1 MAPVL
6 PCPLLQF
13 LVRDA
18 VFGHELVEHQDPD
31 DHVHLPGTEEL
42 GVGAGAP
49 ALDRRVTPSAS
60 PGQQPGTVNTK
71 RGRGLQAP
79 NRGSAHA
86 LPAARGQHRVALRP
100 TPIGRRGLGKQQSA
114 CTLAPF
120 PHLLLEHHL
129 SGGALRAPCP

>member
-1 MAPVL
+1 MAYL
-6 PCPLLQF
+6 K
-13 LVRDA
+13 LVKI
-18 VFGHELVEHQDPD
+18 DPD

-79 NRGSAHA
+79 NRGSLA
-86 LPAARGQHRVALRP
+86 LCPQHGASTGWPCAPLPLGDEAWGSSNRPA
-100 TPIGRRGLGKQQSA
+100 
-114 CTLAPF
+114 
-120 PHLLLEHHL
+120 L
-129 SGGALRAPCP
+129 SPRSLISF